1 MAFANELGG
10 LAELNERDG
19 APVIRGY
26 SCPLAAVTPG
36 RPEVCEL
43 AEALLCELT
52 GLPIQEH
59 CDRGEQPR
67 CRFGTARSSPLER
80 VT

>member
-1 MAFANELGG
+1 MVFANEFGS
-10 LAELNERDG
+10 LAELEERDG

-26 SCPLAAVTPG
+26 SCPLSAVTSG

-52 GLPIQEH
+52 GLPIQEC

-67 CRFGTARSSPLER
+67 CRFELARSEGLNA
-80 VT
+80 